1 MMRTLLGNKRAL
13 VGAAILLLYFLMATL
28 GPFVVPLE
36 EEQHPE
42 RAFQP
47 PSWEHPLGTDYLGRD
62 VLAQIVHGSRDVLF
76 VAFLAALFAIAIAV
90 SVGILSGL
98 KGGLVDQVLMTL
110 VNMMLTIP
118 HLPVMMIFAA
128 VFRVRDPFSF
138 ASILAFWMWAGLA
151 RAVRSQV
158 LSLREREFIQ
168 AAQILKLGT
177 GHIVFKEILPNVMPY
192 VAVNFVSMMRGAIVS
207 SVAIMFLGLAPF
219 SATNWGMMLNMATIQ
234 TGAIYIP
241 RALSYV
247 LSPLVAIMLLQ
258 LGGYFFA
265 HGLEEIFNPRLRAH
279 E

>member
-1 MMRTLLGNKRAL
+1 MMRTFLQNRRA
-13 VGAAILLLYFLMATL
+13 VAGAVILMLYLLMATI
-28 GPFVVPLE
+28 GPILVPLGGQAPGE
-36 EEQHPE
+36 
-42 RAFQP
+42 AFQP
-47 PSWEHPLGTDYLGRD
+47 PSWKHPLGTDYLGRD

-76 VAFLAALFAIAIAV
+76 VAFLAATFAIAIAI
-90 SVGILSGL
+90 SVGILAGL
-98 KGGLVDQVLMTL
+98 KGGVVDQALMTL

-118 HLPVMMIFAA
+118 HLPVMMILAA

-138 ASILAFWMWAGLA
+138 ASILALWMWAGLA

-158 LSLREREFIQ
+158 LSLRERDFIE
-168 AAQILKLGT
+168 AARLLKLGSF
-177 GHIVFKEILPNVMPY
+177 HIIFKEILPNIVPY
-192 VAVNFVSMMRGAIVS
+192 VAINFVSMMRGAIVS

-241 RALSYV
+241 QALPYV
-247 LSPLVAIMLLQ
+247 LSPLLAIMLLQ

-265 HGLEEIFNPRLRAH
+265 SGLEEIFNPRLRAH

>member
-1 MMRTLLGNKRAL
+1 MRTFLRNKKAL
-13 VGAAILLLYFLMATL
+13 AGAAILFLYLLMATV
-28 GPFVVPLE
+28 GPYVVPLE
-36 EEQHPE
+36 VEQHPE
-42 RAFQP
+42 RALRP
-47 PSWEHPLGTDYLGRD
+47 PSLAYPLGTDYLGRD

-76 VAFLAALFAIAIAV
+76 VAFLAALFAVLIAIG
-90 SVGILSGL
+90 VGILAGL

-128 VFRVRDPFSF
+128 VFHVRDPFSF
-138 ASILAFWMWAGLA
+138 ALILALWMWAGLA
-151 RAVRSQV
+151 RAIRSQV
-158 LSLREREFIQ
+158 LSLREREFIE
-168 AAQILKLGT
+168 AAKILKLGT
-177 GHIVFKEILPNVMPY
+177 PHIVFKEILPNVMPY
-192 VAVNFVSMMRGAIVS
+192 VAINFVSMMRGAIVS

-234 TGAIYIP
+234 TGAIYVPSAI
-241 RALSYV
+241 SYV
-247 LSPLVAIMLLQ
+247 LSPLLAITFLQ